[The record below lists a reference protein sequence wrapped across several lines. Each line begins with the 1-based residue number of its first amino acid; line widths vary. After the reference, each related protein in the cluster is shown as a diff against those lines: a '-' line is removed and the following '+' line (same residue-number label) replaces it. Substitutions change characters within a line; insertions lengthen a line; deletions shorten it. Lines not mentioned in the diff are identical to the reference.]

1 MGGGG
6 PDPPIPHRG
15 YATAFPPP
23 VMDKERETVTGRS
36 KKKKSVLLKRARVCL
51 CGIVLLEIYIKNLH
65 NITRDS
71 EIDLLKYSTVLYENN
86 WSFDEPDQAK
96 LRVYLLDY

>member
-1 MGGGG
+1 
-6 PDPPIPHRG
+6 
-15 YATAFPPP
+15 
-23 VMDKERETVTGRS
+23 MDKERETGTGRS
-36 KKKKSVLLKRARVCL
+36 TCL

>member
-1 MGGGG
+1 MEFIIFVGF
-6 PDPPIPHRG
+6 
-15 YATAFPPP
+15 TLPPP
-23 VMDKERETVTGRS
+23 VMDKERETGTGRS

-71 EIDLLKYSTVLYENN
+71 EIDLLKYSTVLYENKFCSRFLISYEN
-86 WSFDEPDQAK
+86 IQ
-96 LRVYLLDY
+96 L